1 MINPYNRMLCN
12 KRSRVGIE
20 HTFVLGEKVRID
32 QFELTVEEATLLGGA
47 KAIAVR
53 TIY

>member
-1 MINPYNRMLCN
+1 MLD
-12 KRSRVGIE
+12 
-20 HTFVLGEKVRID
+20 LGEPVRID
-32 QFELTVEEATLLGGA
+32 QFVFSKEEATLLGGA